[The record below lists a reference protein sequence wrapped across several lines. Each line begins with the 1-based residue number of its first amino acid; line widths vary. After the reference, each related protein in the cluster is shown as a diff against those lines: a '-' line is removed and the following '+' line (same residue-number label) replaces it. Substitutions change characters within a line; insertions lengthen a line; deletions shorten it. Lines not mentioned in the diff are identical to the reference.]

1 MPIATKFNAIA
12 RGNGFPFCLIQNT
25 DANINTL
32 NGHQD
37 IDPNQIDGALDNLVE
52 VYRIREVS
60 FAEAMKFIW
69 NLYSVSFPAADG
81 DTGDSSNPQTFD
93 SPAIFKYN
101 TSVTDGYIN
110 AIAYVP
116 YQRVC
121 NEVLGFPVPRDVNP
135 PRDDTPGGWF
145 VAQTATNG
153 NGYSAQFAIRSI
165 YYATDTKK
173 YYIAFTSSVRGEDDD
188 SFVREIPFGSL
199 TFDYY
204 TYA

>member
-37 IDPNQIDGALDNLVE
+37 INQFFGVDKVVE
-52 VYRIREVS
+52 VFRIREVPII
-60 FAEAMKFIW
+60 EAMKFIW

-81 DTGDSSNPQTFD
+81 DTGDPTNPQTFD

-101 TSVTDGYIN
+101 TGVTDGYIN

-121 NEVLGFPVPRDVNP
+121 NEVLGFPVPRDVGP

-173 YYIAFTSSVRGEDDD
+173 YYIAFTSSVRGDDD
-188 SFVREIPFGSL
+188 SFVREIPFDSL